1 MKGLG
6 KSMFIELVSRLF
18 RQTKNNGNNG
28 KGTSSVSQPQGEL
41 LGLSLR
47 GAIAAAQTTMGN
59 SADFIAKEIGRDH
72 AGLPLA
78 AIFYIEG
85 LVDAMKISETIET
98 LVQAASENAD
108 APLMPAELW
117 QGLRGRV
124 HTGSTVVISTNEA
137 FYAAVLAGSA
147 VVLVDGCR
155 EAFSVSAQGGDHRSI
170 EEPSSQTVIRGPKE
184 GFTEILSTN
193 LSQLRRRLR
202 TTHFRIEYRTV
213 GRFTQTQIAVAYIE
227 GLANPTVLAELLKR
241 LDAIDIDGVLESG
254 YLEELIQDHSFTPF
268 PTIFNTERPDAIA
281 GYLLEGHCTV
291 LVDGTPFALVLP
303 VTFFNFFLSSED
315 YYQRYDIIT
324 FIRAIRFMSFFVSLM
339 LPSLYVAITTFQ
351 QEMLPTTLLI
361 SLAAQREGVP
371 LPALLEALLM
381 ELTFEV
387 IREAGVRM
395 PRVIG
400 PAISIVGALVLG
412 QAAVQA
418 GLVSGAMVIVVS
430 FTAIANFVIPSVS
443 MAASVR
449 LIRFGLMLLA
459 GTFGLFGI
467 LAGLV
472 PLLIHL
478 VSLTSF
484 GIPYFLPVAPL
495 SLQNL
500 KDVFVR
506 VPWKAMRTRPNLIS
520 VLNRT
525 RQKAGQTNR
534 EEKD

>member
-1 MKGLG
+1 
-6 KSMFIELVSRLF
+6 MFIKLIAGLF
-18 RQTKNNGNNG
+18 RQSKHGG
-28 KGTSSVSQPQGEL
+28 KREQYAPSVPLPENAL
-41 LGLSLR
+41 LGVPLR
-47 GAIAAAQTTMGN
+47 AAIAAARAKMGQ
-59 SADFIAKEIGRDH
+59 SPDFIAKEIGRD
-72 AGLPLA
+72 GEGMPLA
-78 AIFYIEG
+78 AVFYIEG
-85 LVDAMKISETIET
+85 LVDSKKLSETIET
-98 LVQAASENAD
+98 LVQVASGASEV
-108 APLMPAELW
+108 PRSP
-117 QGLRGRV
+117 GLLRQRLLDRIHSGD
-124 HTGSTVVISTNEA
+124 TVAVPTEEA
-137 FYAAVLAGSA
+137 FYSAVLAGSA
-147 VVLVDGCR
+147 VVLVDGCS
-155 EAFSVSAQGGDHRSI
+155 EAFSVSVQGVEKRSI

-184 GFTEILSTN
+184 GFTEVLSTN
-193 LSQLRRRLR
+193 LTQLRRRLR
-202 TTHFRIEYRTV
+202 TTQLRIEPRTV
-213 GRFTQTQIAVAYIE
+213 GRFTRTQIAIAYIE
-227 GLANPTVLAELLKR
+227 GIANPAVLAELHKR

-254 YLEELIQDHSFTPF
+254 YLEELIQDHNFTPF
-268 PTIFNTERPDAIA
+268 PTIFNTERPDAIV
-281 GYLLEGHCTV
+281 GYLLEGHCAV

-303 VTFFNFFLSSED
+303 VTFFKFFLSSED
-315 YYQRYDIIT
+315 YYQRFDIIT
-324 FIRAIRFMSFFVSLM
+324 FIRAIRFLSFFVSLL

-430 FTAIANFVIPSVS
+430 FTAIANFVIPSIS

-459 GTFGLFGI
+459 GSFGLFGI
-467 LAGLV
+467 LAGSV
-472 PLLIHL
+472 PILIHL

-506 VPWKAMRTRPNLIS
+506 VPWKAMRTRPQLIS

-525 RQKAGQTNR
+525 RQQTGESDR
-534 EEKD
+534 KEKE

>member
-1 MKGLG
+1 M
-6 KSMFIELVSRLF
+6 M
-18 RQTKNNGNNG
+18 
-28 KGTSSVSQPQGEL
+28 
-41 LGLSLR
+41 
-47 GAIAAAQTTMGN
+47 
-59 SADFIAKEIGRDH
+59 
-72 AGLPLA
+72 
-78 AIFYIEG
+78 
-85 LVDAMKISETIET
+85 
-98 LVQAASENAD
+98 
-108 APLMPAELW
+108 
-117 QGLRGRV
+117 
-124 HTGSTVVISTNEA
+124 
-137 FYAAVLAGSA
+137 
-147 VVLVDGCR
+147 
-155 EAFSVSAQGGDHRSI
+155 
-170 EEPSSQTVIRGPKE
+170 
-184 GFTEILSTN
+184 
-193 LSQLRRRLR
+193 QLRRRLR
-202 TTHFRIEYRTV
+202 TTQLRIEYQTV
-213 GRFTQTQIAVAYIE
+213 GRFTQTQIAVAYIK
-227 GLANPTVLAELLKR
+227 GIANPTVLTELRQR

-254 YLEELIQDHSFTPF
+254 YLEELIQDRSFTPF
-268 PTIFNTERPDAIA
+268 PTIFNTERPDTIA
-281 GYLLEGHCTV
+281 GHLLEGHYAV

-303 VTFFNFFLSSED
+303 VTFFKFFLSSED

-324 FIRAIRFMSFFVSLM
+324 FIRGIRFLSFFVSLL

-430 FTAIANFVIPSVS
+430 FTAIANFVIPSIS

-459 GTFGLFGI
+459 GSFGLFGI

-506 VPWKAMRTRPNLIS
+506 VPWKAMRTRPQQLGVS
-520 VLNRT
+520 NRT
-525 RQKAGQTNR
+525 RQRTSPINR
-534 EEKD
+534 KEKD

>member
-1 MKGLG
+1 ML
-6 KSMFIELVSRLF
+6 IELISRLF
-18 RQTKNNGNNG
+18 RQPKNGG
-28 KGTSSVSQPQGEL
+28 KPDMSDTQPQEALFGVP
-41 LGLSLR
+41 LR
-47 GAIAAAQTTMGN
+47 IAVAAARTKMGD
-59 SADFIAKEIGRDH
+59 SIDFVIREIGRDD
-72 AGLPLA
+72 AGNPLA
-78 AIFYIEG
+78 AVFYVDG
-85 LVDAMKISETIET
+85 LVDAGKVSGLLET
-98 LVQAASENAD
+98 LVQAAPNA
-108 APLMPAELW
+108 AEVPPPPPT
-117 QGLRGRV
+117 LRQMLQDRV
-124 HTGSTVVISTNEA
+124 HSGKTVAIPTEEA
-137 FYAAVLAGSA
+137 FYSAVLAGSA

-155 EAFSVSAQGGDHRSI
+155 EAFSVSVEGGDKRNV
-170 EEPSSQTVIRGPKE
+170 EEPSSQTVIRGSKE
-184 GFTEILSTN
+184 GFTETLSTN
-193 LSQLRRRLR
+193 LTLLRRRLR
-202 TTHFRIEYRTV
+202 TTQLRIEYRTI
-213 GRFTQTQIAVAYIE
+213 GRFTNTQIAIAYLE
-227 GLANPTVLAELLKR
+227 GIANPTVLTELRRR

-254 YLEELIQDHSFTPF
+254 YLEEFIQDHSFTPF
-268 PTIFNTERPDAIA
+268 PTVLNTERPDSIA
-281 GYLLEGHCTV
+281 GHLLEGHCAV
-291 LVDGTPFALVLP
+291 LLDGTPFALVLP
-303 VTFFNFFLSSED
+303 VTFFKFFLSSED
-315 YYQRYDIIT
+315 YYQRYDIVT
-324 FIRAIRFMSFFVSLM
+324 FIRGIRFLSFIVSLL

-430 FTAIANFVIPSVS
+430 FTAIANFVIPSIS
-443 MAASVR
+443 MSAAIR
-449 LIRFGLMLLA
+449 LIRFGLMFLA
-459 GTFGLFGI
+459 GFFGLFGI

-495 SLQNL
+495 SLANL

-506 VPWKAMRTRPNLIS
+506 APWKAMRSRPELIS
-520 VLNRT
+520 VRNRT
-525 RQKAGQTNR
+525 RQQAGKPNR
-534 EEKD
+534 KEKD